1 MKHKLIV
8 TLALSVPFLVPGHAF
23 AQTILSNNESAIS
36 CLNDPVPVEPDRW
49 TVADRSSISDWLSQH
64 PTSSNFP
71 TRQFGKKSL
80 IALSDEDISHLD
92 HYQQALD
99 QLINPLQPS
108 CVPLDLTI
116 SATNLHLT
124 PEQMT
129 DANVTAITTADDR
142 TIGYRMTAIDYINQS
157 PGPSRSVRVF
167 RLEYNDPVGQRVPAY
182 LLVPEDKKGHLQ
194 PGPLPGVL
202 AIHQTISCGKRELI
216 GACPT
221 EVIDE
226 AGNTIAGVKAG
237 AFAMEFAR
245 RGFVTIAP
253 DLIGYG
259 ELQQAMDQGLEYNTD
274 SMRKIRSYIPDATVI
289 GTELGYLQRAIDA
302 LFAQDIVQVKPGI
315 GVIGHSKGGTL
326 APLMKVY
333 DTRIKVALANAPG
346 MKSLRADDITY
357 LGKFPNGLKGS
368 VARWCGWG
376 YLQPMCR
383 YDSNL
388 QNLALDMHHVYA
400 LGLRSGSLMTVQ
412 IEDDGYPAYWNAMTF
427 INKQAVLAAKKQ
439 GTEYRFKVIPSILR
453 NGVGAQCLSD
463 ANGDHQKVNACQE
476 KYFANRHGVYPYAW
490 IKYPDADGTHFE
502 DYLKV
507 PVLKPLIDRM
517 EVLLKK

>member
-1 MKHKLIV
+1 MKQKFIL
-8 TLALSVPFLVPGHAF
+8 TLALSVPFLLPGYTVAQAALPDDKAAF
-23 AQTILSNNESAIS
+23 S
-36 CLNDPVPVEPDRW
+36 CLNDPVIAESDTW
-49 TVADRSSISDWLSQH
+49 TVSDRSSLNAWLSQH
-64 PTSSNFP
+64 PASSTFP
-71 TRQFGKKSL
+71 TRQFGKKGLMPISN
-80 IALSDEDISHLD
+80 EDISNLD

-108 CVPLDLTI
+108 CVPLDLAV
-116 SATNLHLT
+116 SATDLHLT

-129 DANVTAITTADDR
+129 HANIVPITAEDNSTT
-142 TIGYRMTAIDYINQS
+142 GYRMTAIDYVNQS
-157 PGPSRSVRVF
+157 PGASRSVRVF
-167 RLEYNDPVGQRVPAY
+167 RLEYNDPVGQRIPAY
-182 LLVPEDKKGHLQ
+182 LLVPEDKTGNLQ
-194 PGPLPGVL
+194 AGPLPGVL

-259 ELQQAMDQGLEYNTD
+259 ELQQTMDQGLEYNTD
-274 SMRKIRSYIPDATVI
+274 SMRKIRSYIPDATVV

-315 GVIGHSKGGTL
+315 GAIGHSKGGTL
-326 APLMKVY
+326 APLIKVY
-333 DTRIKVALANAPG
+333 EPRVKVALANAPG
-346 MKSLRADDITY
+346 MKSLRGDDITY
-357 LGKFPNGLKGS
+357 LGEFPNGLVGS

-383 YDSNL
+383 YDHNL
-388 QNLALDMHHVYA
+388 NNLALDMHHVYA
-400 LGLRSGSLMTVQ
+400 LGLRTGTLMTVQ
-412 IEDDGYPAYWNAMTF
+412 IEDDGYPVYWNTMNF
-427 INKQAVLAAKKQ
+427 INKQATLAAKKQ
-439 GTEYRFKVIPSILR
+439 GTEYRYKVIPSVLR

-476 KYFANRHGVYPYAW
+476 RYFANRHGVYPYAW

-502 DYLKV
+502 DYMKV
-507 PVLKPLIDRM
+507 PVLKPLMDRM